1 MTSSRY
7 FFACYVPLSFYS
19 HHHTGAG
26 QLYTVGL
33 DALFEVLGKPVY
45 KFLPLT

>member
-1 MTSSRY
+1 MLHSLTQAY
-7 FFACYVPLSFYS
+7 YS
-19 HHHTGAG
+19 QYSTGAG